1 MSLRRL
7 AYTSQATVPFNKRA
21 LLDLLH
27 DARAF
32 NSLDQISGLL
42 MHSQGHFLQILEGE
56 PEAIDDLLAR
66 LSRDPRHSTPKI
78 ILDGPAGSRL
88 FSQWS
93 MGCADFDDPALSLL
107 PGIRTDLADPAV
119 IEDLIS
125 RLPEI
130 SDTLHALLD

>member
-7 AYTSQATVPFNKRA
+7 AYTSQATAPFNKRA